1 MIGSLHGTVELFD
14 GIRIFVNVHG
24 VGYRVHVP
32 QQVLATYTISQPV
45 DLFVYSHIRE
55 GVFDLYG
62 FTSLE
67 DLKLFEAFLEV
78 SGIGPK
84 TALSIFAVGNR
95 EQIITAIQKADVG
108 FFTNV
113 PRLGKKNAQKLIIE
127 LKGKLGSLHELDL
140 SGNKAV
146 EENEVLIALKSF
158 GFSHKEAEE
167 AVQSVGNGVNDV
179 SARLKMALKYLG
191 K

>member
-1 MIGSLHGTVELFD
+1 MIGSLHGVVELFD
-14 GIRIFVNVHG
+14 GIRIFVNVQG

-32 QQVLATYTISQPV
+32 QNVLATYKVSQPI

-55 GVFDLYG
+55 DVFDLYG

-67 DLKLFEAFLEV
+67 DLKLFEAFLDV

-84 TALSIFAVGNR
+84 TALNIFSIGSKQ
-95 EQIITAIQKADVG
+95 QIIAAVQKADVG

-127 LKGKLGSLHELDL
+127 LKGKLGSLEELDL
-140 SGNKAV
+140 SGNKAG

-158 GFSHKEAEE
+158 GFSQREAEE
-167 AVQSVGNGVNDV
+167 ALRAVGNGVSDV
-179 SARLKMALKYLG
+179 SIRLKMALKYLG